1 MESWVSSGG
10 RLSLSDAWYCRT
22 FLHLWV
28 PQFAQSGW
36 WAATEISLSETSFSW
51 LFIQIWLLQASSS
64 GWGAAKEISCSE
76 TKYKWTYFQPWSPRP
91 SPINDAQSKR
101 SASLKPVMTKT
112 FPDSDC
118 PSLCLVNNEQPRN
131 SASVIPDT
139 AEPPSSF
146 ECPNFPPVDDEQP
159 KNSLSGTS
167 CNWLFIQIWLFMLP
181 AVNKEQPRKS
191 AAVKPNNSG
200 SFPSTD
206 CPNSSPTN
214 DEQPNT
220 SAQVKKP
227 CLYCGVLQS
236 QLARHIKLKPK
247 DKSDVSAILAGKRPW
262 PFCGELQSQMP
273 HHQKFKHKGE
283 PNVSEILAG
292 DSTSNDADQIKLF
305 DKLCKEGL
313 YKFNMEQLKQVDS
326 KLMREYRENKGD
338 LHYCP
343 GCKGF
348 LERLTFGVTSFTAC
362 TKQRRKPSD
371 CQQSYDLSVGD
382 CGLKT
387 IHQRTL
393 WPAVGQLAISVWQ
406 SRLLS
411 EGHVPACKCWW
422 ISILGNSIVYLT
434 ADSG

>member
-1 MESWVSSGG
+1 MSNQG
-10 RLSLSDAWYCRT
+10 T
-22 FLHLWV
+22 LWV

-51 LFIQIWLLQASSS
+51 LFTQIQLLQVSSS

-76 TKYKWTYFQPWSPRP
+76 TKYNEPSFNPACPSP
-91 SPINDAQSKR
+91 SPINDAQSKK

-118 PSLCLVNNEQPRN
+118 PRLCLVNNEQPRN

-146 ECPNFPPVDDEQP
+146 ECPDFSPVDDEQP
-159 KNSLSGTS
+159 RNHSVEPHATGSS
-167 CNWLFIQIWLFMLP
+167 SRSDCSWFP
-181 AVNKEQPRKS
+181 AVDKEQPRKS
-191 AAVKPNNSG
+191 AALKPNNSG
-200 SFPSTD
+200 SFTSTD
-206 CPNSSPTN
+206 YPNSSPTN
-214 DEQPNT
+214 DEQPNK
-220 SAQVKKP
+220 SEQVKKP

-236 QLARHIKLKPK
+236 QLARHMKLKPK

-262 PFCGELQSQMP
+262 PFCGELQSQMSR
-273 HHQKFKHKGE
+273 HLKFKHKGE
-283 PNVSEILAG
+283 PNVSEILAR
-292 DSTSNDADQIKLF
+292 DSTSNDAYQIKLL

-348 LERLTFGVTSFTAC
+348 LGRLTFGVTSFTAC
-362 TKQRRKPSD
+362 TNGEGSHRTASKAMI
-371 CQQSYDLSVGD
+371 CQ
-382 CGLKT
+382 
-387 IHQRTL
+387 
-393 WPAVGQLAISVWQ
+393 
-406 SRLLS
+406 
-411 EGHVPACKCWW
+411 
-422 ISILGNSIVYLT
+422 
-434 ADSG
+434 